1 MLDNRF
7 LEALTAVVEEGG
19 FDKAAVKL
27 SLTQSAISQRIRNL
41 EEQLGQVLVVRSNP
55 PDPTEAGR
63 KLIKHLK
70 QVRLMEHE
78 LADSLGLTSGDEFI
92 SLPLG
97 VNADS
102 LETWLLDA
110 LTDFLHEN
118 RVLLDIYVDDEN
130 RTHELLRRGEVV
142 GCIGTESK
150 PLKSCRSEYLATIDY
165 LCVCTPAFYDKW
177 FKGGFNLEAVSKAP
191 AAVFNRKD
199 ETQSQM
205 LEIIFPGKTVLYP
218 IFYVPSSESFV
229 EVVRRELAYGMVPE
243 IQIKDDLDSGK
254 LIEFLPQ
261 GRVRV
266 PLYWQS
272 WNVDTPLLNGLR
284 QVLVKYFAN
293 IP

>member
-7 LEALTAVVEEGG
+7 LEALAAVVEEGG

-118 RVLLDIYVDDEN
+118 RLLLDIYVDDEN

-142 GCIGTESK
+142 GCIGTGSK

-177 FKGGFNLEAVSKAP
+177 FKRGFNLETVGKAP

-205 LEIIFPGKTVLYP
+205 LEIIFPGKNVLHP

-261 GRVRV
+261 GRVKV

-272 WNVDTPLLNGLR
+272 WSVDTPLLNGLR

-293 IP
+293 MP